1 MAVNEQNPSQAKQM
15 WCPADVGRLYFR
27 VDSLNDPSV
36 DKEVRHVVP
45 LLEANLIASLRTDGL
60 HSPALDI
67 DSPVHVVSSSTSGH
81 HHLYLE
87 RPITWRAYR
96 RLLRALR
103 NAGYVENA
111 VYWRSLDRGATF
123 LRLPWVRK
131 TFDEAAHGHQDDAR
145 DQVNADRAL
154 RRIRRRVR
162 IKLVYWWVIGR

>member
-1 MAVNEQNPSQAKQM
+1 MHRREPPQIDSEWSPTA
-15 WCPADVGRLYFR
+15 VGRICVR
-27 VDSLNDPSV
+27 VDSLNNPSAEA
-36 DKEVRHVVP
+36 EVRRETP
-45 LLEANLIASLRTDGL
+45 LAEANLVSSLRTDGL

-67 DSPVHVVSSSTSGH
+67 DSPVRVVAASTAGH

-87 RPITWRAYR
+87 RPVTWKTYR

-103 NAGYVENA
+103 DAGYIEDA

-131 TFDEAAHGHQDDAR
+131 TEDEAAHGHQDAAR
-145 DQVNADRAL
+145 DQNAADKAM

-162 IKLVYWWVIGR
+162 AKLVLWWLLRR